1 MKLSNFITIKKQ
13 TKDLISVSSVLTIAG
28 YKETGVQLCELW
40 NNAVKCEDGGFVGSV
55 REWQKEGKKFVFAS
69 WTEKGDG
76 LNICEVIN

>member
-28 YKETGVQLCELW
+28 YKETGRQLRELW
-40 NNAVKCEDGGFVGSV
+40 DNNIKCDDGGFVGSV
-55 REWQKEGKKFVFAS
+55 REWEKEGKKFVFAS

>member
-28 YKETGVQLCELW
+28 YKKTGRELFELW
-40 NNAVKCEDGGFVGSV
+40 KDAVKCEDGCFAGSV
-55 REWQKEGKKFVFAS
+55 KEWEKEGKKFVFAS

-76 LNICEVIN
+76 LNICEVIS